1 MKIIDVLFVAG
12 HSAFYFDDQQAIKQG
27 AQQDGF
33 VYTGTALTEGFDS
46 IRQSGEA
53 ISILLVLE
61 NNHVAKGDCVAVQY
75 SGASGRDPL
84 FTAKHFIPF
93 LEKNIKPLLINL
105 DVSTFLANSRL
116 FDKLVVDG
124 KPLHT
129 AIRYGV
135 SQALLTATASVKA
148 CLPLQVIT
156 EEYKLP
162 VIAKPIS
169 IFGQSGDDRYNA
181 VDKMVLKKVD
191 ALPHALINS
200 IPDKLGEK
208 GEKLEA
214 YVQWL
219 KQRIAA
225 VRVDAAYS
233 PDLHIDVYGTLG
245 IIFDNDHKAIAEYI
259 HRLQSIAAPF
269 ALYIEGPVDLGNR
282 ALQIDGLKQIKN
294 HLTSLQSTAK
304 IVADEWCNTYEDIV
318 AFVDARCCDMVQIK
332 TPDLG
337 AIHNTVEAV
346 LYCKQNGIE
355 AYQGGTCNETDVSAR
370 ACVHLALAARP
381 QRMLAKPGMG
391 FDEGMMI
398 VYNEMQASVAQLQQ
412 QALKKIVEKS
422 VEKNNVTE
430 SQKKT
435 VNEKDEIKVKSKKRS
450 RHVAQYY

>member
-1 MKIIDVLFVAG
+1 MKIIDVIFVAG
-12 HSAFYFDDQQAIKQG
+12 HSAFYFDDQHAIKKG

-33 VYTGTALTEGFDS
+33 VYSGAALTEGFDS
-46 IRQSGEA
+46 IRQPGEA

-75 SGASGRDPL
+75 SGAGGRDPL
-84 FTAKHFIPF
+84 FIAKHFIPF
-93 LEKNIKPLLINL
+93 LEEHIKPLLINL
-105 DVSTFLANSRL
+105 DVSTFLTSSRS

-135 SQALLTATASVKA
+135 SQALLAATAIAKT
-148 CLPLQVIT
+148 CLPSQVIT
-156 EEYKLP
+156 AEYKLP
-162 VIAKPIS
+162 VIAEPIS

-191 ALPHALINS
+191 ALPHALINN
-200 IPDKLGEK
+200 IPDKLGEQ
-208 GEKLEA
+208 GEKLAE

-219 KQRIAA
+219 KQRIAE
-225 VRVDAAYS
+225 VRVDTSYS

-245 IIFDNDHKAIAEYI
+245 IIFDNDYKAIADYI
-259 HRLQSIAAPF
+259 HRLQTIAAPF
-269 ALYIEGPVDLGNR
+269 ALYIEGPVDLGDR
-282 ALQIDGLKQIKN
+282 ALQIDGLKQIKEQ
-294 HLTSLQSTAK
+294 LSALESTAK
-304 IVADEWCNTYEDIV
+304 IVADEWCNAYEDIV

-346 LYCKQNGIE
+346 LYCKQNGVE
-355 AYQGGTCNETDVSAR
+355 AYQGGTCNETDVSAKT
-370 ACVHLALAARP
+370 CVHLALAARP

-398 VYNEMQASVAQLQQ
+398 VSNEMQASVAQLQQ
-412 QALKKIVEKS
+412 QALKEIVEKK
-422 VEKNNVTE
+422 VNKNDR
-430 SQKKT
+430 SKT
-435 VNEKDEIKVKSKKRS
+435 GHKNDKDEKKSTLIKRS